1 MGRLRRA
8 LHFVPGANEKLLRK
22 SLTLAAD
29 SLILDLEDAVA
40 PEQKDSARATVAS
53 WLREVDF
60 GHQERIV
67 RINPLDTPWG
77 TRDLEVTL
85 EARPDAYM
93 VPKVKGP
100 QDLARID
107 ALLSRIESERGL
119 PQGEVKLLV
128 LATETPAGLLSIR
141 EQALC
146 PRVDALTWGPEDLAA
161 AIGARRNRDEQG
173 HYLEVFRYARVMT
186 LLAAANAGV
195 QPVDTVCVDIRDH
208 EGFRRDCQEAAW
220 MGFTGKLTLH
230 PDQIPVVNEVLT
242 PSAAEIAESQELL
255 EAFELN
261 RKRGS
266 AVFRFRGQMV
276 DAPHLA
282 RAHTI
287 LERARL
293 ADLL

>member
-8 LHFVPGANEKLLRK
+8 LHFVPVANEKLLGK
-22 SLTLAAD
+22 SLTLPAD

-60 GHQERIV
+60 GRQERIV

-93 VPKVKGP
+93 VPKVSGP

-107 ALLSRIESERGL
+107 ALLSRIESEQGL

-141 EQALC
+141 ELALG

-195 QPVDTVCVDIRDH
+195 QPVDTVYVDIRDH
-208 EGFRRDCQEAAW
+208 EGFRRECQEAAW

-230 PDQIPVVNEVLT
+230 PDQVPVVNEVFT
-242 PSAAEIAESQELL
+242 PSAEEIAKSQELL
-255 EAFELN
+255 EAFEPN
-261 RKRGS
+261 RKSGS
-266 AVFRFRGQMV
+266 GVFRFRGQMV

-293 ADLL
+293 ADLF

>member
-1 MGRLRRA
+1 MGRLRRV

-40 PEQKDSARATVAS
+40 PEQKDSARSIVTA

-60 GHQERIV
+60 GRQERIV
-67 RINPLDTPWG
+67 RINSLDTPWG
-77 TRDLEVTL
+77 TRDLEVTM
-85 EARPDAYM
+85 EARPDAYL
-93 VPKVKGP
+93 VPKVRAP
-100 QDLARID
+100 EDLERID
-107 ALLSRIESERGL
+107 VLLSRIESERGF

-128 LATETPAGLLSIR
+128 LGTETAAGLLSIR
-141 EQALC
+141 ELALC
-146 PRVDALTWGPEDLAA
+146 PRVDVLTWGPEDLAA

-173 HYLEVFRYARVMT
+173 RYLEVFRYARVMT

-195 QPVDTVCVDIRDH
+195 QPVDTVYVDIRDH
-208 EGFRRDCQEAAW
+208 EGFRRECQEAAW

-242 PSAAEIAESQELL
+242 PSAKEIAESQELL
-255 EAFELN
+255 AAFEQNL
-261 RKRGS
+261 KAGS
-266 AVFRFRGQMV
+266 GVFRFRGQMV

-282 RAHTI
+282 RARTI

-293 ADLL
+293 ADLI

>member
-8 LHFVPGANEKLLRK
+8 LHFVPGANEKLLKK

-40 PEQKDSARATVAS
+40 PEQKDRARATVAS

-60 GHQERIV
+60 GRQERIV

-93 VPKVKGP
+93 VPKVSGP

-107 ALLSRIESERGL
+107 ALLSRLESERGL

-141 EQALC
+141 ELALC

-195 QPVDTVCVDIRDH
+195 QPVDTVYVDIRDH

-293 ADLL
+293 ADLF

>member
-1 MGRLRRA
+1 MGRLRRV

-40 PEQKDSARATVAS
+40 SEQKDSARSTVTA
-53 WLREVDF
+53 WLHEVDF
-60 GHQERIV
+60 GRQERIV

-77 TRDLEVTL
+77 TDDLEVTMG
-85 EARPDAYM
+85 ARPDAYL
-93 VPKVKGP
+93 VPKVQAP
-100 QDLARID
+100 EDLERID
-107 ALLSRIESERGL
+107 VLLSRIESERGF

-128 LATETPAGLLSIR
+128 LGTETAAGLLSIR
-141 EQALC
+141 ELALC
-146 PRVDALTWGPEDLAA
+146 PRVDVLTWGPEDLAA

-173 HYLEVFRYARVMT
+173 RYLEVFRYARVMT
-186 LLAAANAGV
+186 LLAAANADV
-195 QPVDTVCVDIRDH
+195 QPVDTVYVDIRDH
-208 EGFRRDCQEAAW
+208 EGFRRECQEAAR

-242 PSAAEIAESQELL
+242 PSAKEIAESQELL
-255 EAFELN
+255 AAFEQNLQA
-261 RKRGS
+261 GS
-266 AVFRFRGQMV
+266 GVFRFRGQMV

-282 RAHTI
+282 RARTI

-293 ADLL
+293 ADLI

>member
-8 LHFVPGANEKLLRK
+8 LHFVPGANEKLLKK

-40 PEQKDSARATVAS
+40 PEQKESARATVAS

-60 GHQERIV
+60 GRQERIV

-93 VPKVKGP
+93 VPKVSGP

-107 ALLSRIESERGL
+107 ALLSRLEFERGL

-141 EQALC
+141 ELALC
-146 PRVDALTWGPEDLAA
+146 PRV
-161 AIGARRNRDEQG
+161 
-173 HYLEVFRYARVMT
+173 
-186 LLAAANAGV
+186 
-195 QPVDTVCVDIRDH
+195 
-208 EGFRRDCQEAAW
+208 
-220 MGFTGKLTLH
+220 
-230 PDQIPVVNEVLT
+230 
-242 PSAAEIAESQELL
+242 
-255 EAFELN
+255 
-261 RKRGS
+261 GS
-266 AVFRFRGQMV
+266 A
-276 DAPHLA
+276 
-282 RAHTI
+282 
-287 LERARL
+287 
-293 ADLL
+293 